1 MFLLL
6 WGSGQTFFGKHE
18 TRSFSFVLIIDFKI
32 LFSHTH
38 TRSKNN
44 PPPKKK
50 PIKTKFFQK
59 LGKLASETVD
69 NPRNTGRK
77 GPGLEVTCVP

>member
-1 MFLLL
+1 MA
-6 WGSGQTFFGKHE
+6 
-18 TRSFSFVLIIDFKI
+18 LIGPIAWEPPHATGAALKEK
-32 LFSHTH
+32 
-38 TRSKNN
+38 RKKQ